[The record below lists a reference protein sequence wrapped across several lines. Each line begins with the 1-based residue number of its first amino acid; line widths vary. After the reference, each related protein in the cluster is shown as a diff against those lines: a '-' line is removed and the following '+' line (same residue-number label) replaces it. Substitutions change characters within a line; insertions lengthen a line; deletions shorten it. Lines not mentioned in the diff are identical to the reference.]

1 MMDYSDLNGIN
12 IPLSKV
18 VFGCENPLMVQGK
31 FFRSAMILDSAFRE
45 GINVYDTARVYGQSE
60 RILGKWINQRKIRDK
75 VAIISK
81 GCHPNTA
88 MRITT
93 EALKEDLDES
103 LKQLDTS
110 HIDIYLLHR
119 DSPKAD
125 IPAILTELNRY
136 QREGKIK
143 IFGVSNW
150 TCDRIQYANDC
161 AEKMGLNG
169 FKVSSPNYGVG
180 IQVGDPW
187 GGGVSI
193 AGDSE
198 ALEWY
203 RKTKIP
209 VFAYS
214 CLGRGMFSGKIKSA
228 NMELDK
234 AKIDQCAIQGYWC
247 DENIRRLE
255 RVEVLAKRK
264 GVTVAQIAIAYALNS
279 EMNVFPIV
287 RLSTKKR
294 IHEAVGACNVKLSE
308 EEIRWIDN

>member
-1 MMDYSDLNGIN
+1 MDYSDLSGVS

-18 VFGCENPLMVQGK
+18 VFGCENPLMVQGN
-31 FFRSAMILDSAFRE
+31 FFRSARILDSAFRQ

-75 VAIISK
+75 VVVISK
-81 GCHPNTA
+81 GCHPNPA

-103 LKQLDTS
+103 LRQLDTS
-110 HIDIYLLHR
+110 YIDIYLLHR
-119 DSPKAD
+119 DSPEAD

-169 FKVSSPNYGVG
+169 FKVSSPNYGIAV
-180 IQVGDPW
+180 QKGDPW
-187 GGGVSI
+187 KGGVSI
-193 AGDSE
+193 SGNKEEIA
-198 ALEWY
+198 WY
-203 RKTKIP
+203 SGNRMP

-214 CLGRGMFSGKIKSA
+214 CLGRGLFSGKIRSDNIK
-228 NMELDK
+228 NDK
-234 AKIDQCAIQGYWC
+234 EKIDQYAIQGYWC
-247 DENIRRLE
+247 EENLKRLE
-255 RVEVLAKRK
+255 RVEVIAGKR
-264 GVTVAQIAIAYALNS
+264 GATVAQIAMAYIIHS
-279 EMNVFPIV
+279 EMNAFPIV

-294 IHEAVGACNVKLSE
+294 IQETAGVCHINLSE
-308 EEIRWIDN
+308 DEMKWIEG